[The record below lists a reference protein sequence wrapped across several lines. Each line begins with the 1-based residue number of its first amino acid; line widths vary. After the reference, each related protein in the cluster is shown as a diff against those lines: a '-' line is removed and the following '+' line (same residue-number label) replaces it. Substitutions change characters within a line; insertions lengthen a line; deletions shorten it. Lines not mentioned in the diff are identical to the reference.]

1 MTQNLIFKTIFL
13 KYFFGH
19 TAFLYSST
27 RSTGHHQSFFL
38 IWDCLIESLILQYSF
53 AQKASLILWISTYL
67 TLKTICSCNT
77 AKKLSEF
84 SKKFSSKYV
93 SVWCQKKHLHFT
105 VSWRSKLHSWNT
117 LKANVRLFLFISVRK
132 DIVIDFIW
140 CGWVGGR
147 LSNFINTARFLSLV
161 KCFTIFDFKWSF
173 CKFNSFLAFWSF
185 HL

>member
-67 TLKTICSCNT
+67 TLKIICSCYT

-117 LKANVRLFLFISVRK
+117 LKANVCLFLFISVRK
-132 DIVIDFIW
+132 DVVIDFIW
-140 CGWVGGR
+140 CEWVGGR

>member
-38 IWDCLIESLILQYSF
+38 IWDCLKESLKTSKYYRKRSLILQYSF
-53 AQKASLILWISTYL
+53 AQKASLILWTSTYL

-93 SVWCQKKHLHFT
+93 SVWCQKNICTSPFLDAQNCI
-105 VSWRSKLHSWNT
+105 LET
-117 LKANVRLFLFISVRK
+117 LWKQMSVY
-132 DIVIDFIW
+132 
-140 CGWVGGR
+140 
-147 LSNFINTARFLSLV
+147 
-161 KCFTIFDFKWSF
+161 F
-173 CKFNSFLAFWSF
+173 CSSP
-185 HL
+185 